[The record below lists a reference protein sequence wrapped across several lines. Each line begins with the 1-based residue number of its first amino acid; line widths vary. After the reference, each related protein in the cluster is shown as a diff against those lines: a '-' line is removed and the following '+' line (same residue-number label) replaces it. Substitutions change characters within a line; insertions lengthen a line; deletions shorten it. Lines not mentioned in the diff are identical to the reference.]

1 MFVRE
6 LILDSVDEGAT
17 PIFGKTGNKVVR
29 KYRCT
34 SGSRK
39 GRIVAK
45 PGTCTAPKNVKA
57 MTTMKKTR
65 RSKGATVSIKSN
77 RTKRTSP
84 ASQKLKRL
92 NVGSRRTLRP
102 RKRRGSKR

>member
-1 MFVRE
+1 
-6 LILDSVDEGAT
+6 
-17 PIFGKTGNKVVR
+17 
-29 KYRCT
+29 
-34 SGSRK
+34 
-39 GRIVAK
+39 
-45 PGTCTAPKNVKA
+45 